1 MYEISLVNT
10 FLKLKRNRLKNIP
23 MTDTIL
29 SGRAVVGCCVVVVV
43 VVVVVVGTTELVVT
57 TSEPCENDDVG
68 SISTVVEDIIIFS
81 VDVAMATDVGIDDI
95 RALVETFIITEL
107 RSVLESVSETC
118 IDVI

>member
-1 MYEISLVNT
+1 MLTQHKIYERTNY
-10 FLKLKRNRLKNIP
+10 
-23 MTDTIL
+23 IL
-29 SGRAVVGCCVVVVV
+29 AFSVGCC

-57 TSEPCENDDVG
+57 TTEPCENDDVG

-118 IDVI
+118 IDLIFLLHLPNLQQ

>member
-1 MYEISLVNT
+1 MCSISLVNT
-10 FLKLKRNRLKNIP
+10 FLKLNRNRLKNIP

-43 VVVVVVGTTELVVT
+43 VVVVVGTTELVT

-68 SISTVVEDIIIFS
+68 SISTFVEDIIILS

-95 RALVETFIITEL
+95 VALVEASIIIEL
-107 RSVLESVSETC
+107 LSGTESVSEAC

>member
-1 MYEISLVNT
+1 MA
-10 FLKLKRNRLKNIP
+10 
-23 MTDTIL
+23 DTIL
-29 SGRAVVGCCVVVVV
+29 SGRAVVGCC

-68 SISTVVEDIIIFS
+68 SISTVVEDIIIIS

-107 RSVLESVSETC
+107 LSVLESVSETC
-118 IDVI
+118 IDVIWPVISKELLVIAVCDIWP

>member
-1 MYEISLVNT
+1 MCSISLVNT
-10 FLKLKRNRLKNIP
+10 FLKLKRNRLNNIP

-29 SGRAVVGCCVVVVV
+29 SGRAVVGCCV

-95 RALVETFIITEL
+95 RALVEAFIITEL
-107 RSVLESVSETC
+107 LFVLESVSETC
-118 IDVI
+118 TDVI

>member
-1 MYEISLVNT
+1 MCSISLVNT

-23 MTDTIL
+23 MADTIL
-29 SGRAVVGCCVVVVV
+29 SGRAVVGCC

-68 SISTVVEDIIIFS
+68 SISTVVEDIIIIS

-107 RSVLESVSETC
+107 LSVLESVSETC